1 MLTSYCIILNNGFII
16 QAAPIKDTNLSRNF
30 PISFS
35 RKVCGIAFSQSG
47 ASSSSVV
54 RLAFAS
60 YSLTGFSV
68 THNNTSVIK
77 SGAFYIACGF

>member
-1 MLTSYCIILNNGFII
+1 MVFNNGFII

-35 RKVCGIAFSQSG
+35 TMVCGIAFSQSG
-47 ASSSSVV
+47 ASSASIG
-54 RLAFAS
+54 RLAVES

-68 THNNTSVIK
+68 QHNNTSLIK